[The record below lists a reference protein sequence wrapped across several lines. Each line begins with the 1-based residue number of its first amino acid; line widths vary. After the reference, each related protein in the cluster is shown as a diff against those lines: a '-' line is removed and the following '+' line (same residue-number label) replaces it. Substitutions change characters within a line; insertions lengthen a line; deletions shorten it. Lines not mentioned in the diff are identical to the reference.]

1 MEDNQNKKENL
12 KVPEK
17 EIVDIEPLLDFDVE
31 KLDTVPKKEISEQ
44 EKNVADSLR
53 REIEL
58 MEADGEL
65 KAEAKKKALK
75 IEFLGEQEK
84 IEHLLNIA
92 REKGV
97 VVAIKTA
104 MEMKDP
110 YLLDVLHDILA
121 QEGFYKTI
129 SSNKS
134 ADDDKK

>member
-1 MEDNQNKKENL
+1 MLDIPKRENFT
-12 KVPEK
+12 EK
-17 EIVDIEPLLDFDVE
+17 EKDRNEPAIDFDVE
-31 KLDTVPKKEISEQ
+31 KLDAVPKKEISPA

-84 IEHLLNIA
+84 IEHLLDIA

-97 VVAIKTA
+97 VSAIKTA

-110 YLLDVLHDILA
+110 YLLDALHDILA
-121 QEGFYKTI
+121 KESFYKTI
-129 SSNKS
+129 PQFKKS
-134 ADDDKK
+134 DDDDDDKN

>member
-17 EIVDIEPLLDFDVE
+17 EIIDTESLLDFDVE

-58 MEADGEL
+58 MEADGGL
-65 KAEAKKKALK
+65 KEEAKKKALK

-84 IEHLLNIA
+84 IEHLLDIA

-110 YLLDVLHDILA
+110 YLLDILHDILA

-129 SSNKS
+129 KN
-134 ADDDKK
+134 